1 MEETEEFAMNEINL
15 FKKLRNS
22 IVIYDANEKFLA
34 LSQDYESLEIYGFPD
49 TNSDEKKY
57 FEVQVPD
64 EINDLKLNPNHL
76 NILLVGTIQ
85 QIEFFIIPEDS
96 KVKIIKSPRF
106 VFDKNKIGFK
116 FSLFNP
122 FNSHII
128 ASSCF
133 DHSIQIWSVTRQ
145 MMHIVSCKNVIT
157 KMSWQENGELL
168 GFIDNLSQIKIYNN
182 TSKKIIFNLDFKEN
196 HINFEFFGY
205 NTILVQTKDKNK
217 IYAYEFGLKSKEEV
231 EIIKKQNY
239 KDIFEEKFNHLLVLS
254 NYFIIH
260 SKIEKNERIS
270 LYEDFKFN
278 FYNHECTLNHP
289 KIIKSANKKIIFKI
303 LDKDY
308 ENNFKLVILE
318 DLFKDPIN
326 EEKKHIKE
334 DKYEKASSLSFN
346 SFDNYSEDLNK
357 EYFED
362 CPNEFIGII
371 ENLHFNYN
379 EYKDTY
385 KKKKKYMDIEEIT
398 SDLEKNKNHDLIWL
412 RNNVKAILEKEKKSP
427 TKFCSIKEEYMFY
440 LKLLIQDETNV
451 DLLEKYL
458 KFLEKNEDFLEKEK
472 IHHEKFYDELR
483 YYSVLFEKDKLKNLF
498 NKYEFESEKTKLINL
513 IKDYYTNLNNNTLE
527 QFKEKLQKKDE
538 NRYFNQP
545 ISLESKEL
553 LYFYCYEDIYN
564 FCKRNKSEKNLENKL
579 YILDKIIT
587 KDIFGKYEQDDILVP
602 LSCFITF
609 SEPKENVEFFLNSV
623 CSENLTDDELQK
635 KSKDLN
641 LQLTNFTDNN
651 GEKFVVF
658 QKQLFPNP
666 NELCLENINSVRQIS
681 EKYNYNYMIKNPPL
695 NLEIN
700 KIKKFVT
707 KTLSSRVFKE
717 AFQSLIGLE
726 DYKKIFNDEMI
737 SEFVNKLKF
746 LPVKFSSVVAFIDRL
761 SLVAVI
767 PTTKKAIIFSKE
779 NVKEKEISLIL
790 ENAIEVA
797 LIYHE
802 FGHAIN
808 VVISFRENRLKSNKS
823 PRKKFLKFREG
834 GYYLELLLFG
844 RIIKDLTYGEAL
856 YILNEKNYSKS
867 LEEFRK
873 GFKELKNEDLIID
886 GEFKDLN
893 INTMTEIN
901 QLKTSI
907 HIRAKNSNNPNDDL
921 KNIKISIPLR
931 NDVIGREIKESDLEP
946 YF

>member
-1 MEETEEFAMNEINL
+1 M
-15 FKKLRNS
+15 
-22 IVIYDANEKFLA
+22 
-34 LSQDYESLEIYGFPD
+34 
-49 TNSDEKKY
+49 
-57 FEVQVPD
+57 
-64 EINDLKLNPNHL
+64 
-76 NILLVGTIQ
+76 
-85 QIEFFIIPEDS
+85 
-96 KVKIIKSPRF
+96 
-106 VFDKNKIGFK
+106 
-116 FSLFNP
+116 
-122 FNSHII
+122 
-128 ASSCF
+128 
-133 DHSIQIWSVTRQ
+133 
-145 MMHIVSCKNVIT
+145 
-157 KMSWQENGELL
+157 
-168 GFIDNLSQIKIYNN
+168 
-182 TSKKIIFNLDFKEN
+182 
-196 HINFEFFGY
+196 
-205 NTILVQTKDKNK
+205 
-217 IYAYEFGLKSKEEV
+217 
-231 EIIKKQNY
+231 
-239 KDIFEEKFNHLLVLS
+239 
-254 NYFIIH
+254 
-260 SKIEKNERIS
+260 
-270 LYEDFKFN
+270 
-278 FYNHECTLNHP
+278 
-289 KIIKSANKKIIFKI
+289 
-303 LDKDY
+303 
-308 ENNFKLVILE
+308 
-318 DLFKDPIN
+318 
-326 EEKKHIKE
+326 
-334 DKYEKASSLSFN
+334 
-346 SFDNYSEDLNK
+346 
-357 EYFED
+357 
-362 CPNEFIGII
+362 
-371 ENLHFNYN
+371 
-379 EYKDTY
+379 
-385 KKKKKYMDIEEIT
+385 
-398 SDLEKNKNHDLIWL
+398 
-412 RNNVKAILEKEKKSP
+412 
-427 TKFCSIKEEYMFY
+427 
-440 LKLLIQDETNV
+440 
-451 DLLEKYL
+451 
-458 KFLEKNEDFLEKEK
+458 
-472 IHHEKFYDELR
+472 
-483 YYSVLFEKDKLKNLF
+483 
-498 NKYEFESEKTKLINL
+498 
-513 IKDYYTNLNNNTLE
+513 
-527 QFKEKLQKKDE
+527 
-538 NRYFNQP
+538 
-545 ISLESKEL
+545 
-553 LYFYCYEDIYN
+553 
-564 FCKRNKSEKNLENKL
+564 
-579 YILDKIIT
+579 
-587 KDIFGKYEQDDILVP
+587 VP

-641 LQLTNFTDNN
+641 LQLKNFTDNN

-726 DYKKIFNDEMI
+726 DYKNIFNDEMI
-737 SEFVNKLKF
+737 SEFVNKMKF
-746 LPVKFSSVVAFIDRL
+746 FPVKFSSAVAFIDRL

-779 NVKEKEISLIL
+779 NDKEKEISLIL